1 MNEASQHMRVKRRGN
16 YGFDSPYVPISFA
29 GLAIFSFGVAAVLFA
44 WPVFWL
50 AGLSAALGVLFV
62 SSTLSFV
69 WTTRRGKFI
78 VWTELLDALALR
90 GDERL
95 LDVGCGRGAVLT
107 LAAERLPA
115 GRAIGIDLWS
125 ATDQSG
131 NSEQETI
138 LNADLEGV
146 RERIELHTGDM
157 RKLPFHDQSFDVVT
171 SSLAIH
177 NISDEAGRQQA
188 LAEIRRVLKV
198 GGTALLADFRYTE
211 NYQRY
216 LAAQPHTIVERK
228 RLDWRF
234 WYGGPQAAT
243 TLITMRRL

>member
-1 MNEASQHMRVKRRGN
+1 MKVKRRGD
-16 YGFDSPYVPISFA
+16 YGFDSPHVPASFA
-29 GLAIFSFGVAAVLFA
+29 ASAIISCGVATVCFA
-44 WPVFWL
+44 RSAFWL
-50 AGLSAALGVLFV
+50 AGLSVAAGVLFV
-62 SSTLSFV
+62 LSTLCFV
-69 WTTRRGKFI
+69 WTTRRGKFV

-90 GDERL
+90 GDERV

-115 GRAIGIDLWS
+115 GRAVGIDLWS

-131 NSEQETI
+131 NSEQVTI
-138 LNADLEGV
+138 LNAGREGV

-177 NISDEAGRQQA
+177 NIGDAAGRQQA

-211 NYQRY
+211 DYQRY
-216 LAAQPHTIVERK
+216 LAAQPHTVVERR

-243 TLITMRRL
+243 TLVTMRRL